1 MTFSTTLLAAPVQ
14 EAYLKASNAGAGDT
28 FGYSVAI
35 SGNTAVV
42 GAYQEDSVSAGV
54 NGDQADN
61 GANAAGAAYVFVR
74 SGTTWTQQAYLK
86 ASHAA
91 NLDSFGCSVA
101 ISGETIVVG
110 ARGESSCAEG
120 VDGDESIDNCRAAGA
135 AYVFVRSGTSWSQQA
150 YLKASNTGRND
161 NFGHSVAI
169 FGNRIVVGSPWE
181 ASANGS
187 QADDSL
193 WAAGAAYVFS
203 RTDANWTQE
212 AYLKPKDTGTGDRF
226 GDRFGEAV
234 GISGSYI
241 VVGAPEEDGS
251 ATVINGDETDNSATG
266 AGAAYVFFHD
276 GTSWSQQA
284 YLKPANAG
292 SGDLFGAA
300 VAIENAT
307 VVVGA
312 PFEDGGATSINGI
325 SNDDLANAGAAYVFV
340 RNASD
345 WTQQAYLKADNA
357 GAYDRFGYSV
367 GLSGETALVGAPYEA
382 SSATGVNGN
391 GTIDPMGAAGAA
403 YLFRRSGSTWVADAY
418 LKASNTGSGDN
429 FGLPVAI
436 SGEVALVSSAYESSS
451 TTTINGDADD
461 DSAVGSGAV
470 YAFRGLA
477 TVSASPI
484 RIERVAKF
492 DNSMTVSFT
501 ATAGLTDWIV
511 SGSAHLQGWP
521 DDLTPASVISE
532 LSFGSY
538 QAVVDVTG
546 KDPKGYFLRIGR

>member
-91 NLDSFGCSVA
+91 NLDLFGCSVA

-120 VDGDESIDNCRAAGA
+120 VDGDESIDDCRAAGA

-251 ATVINGDETDNSATG
+251 ATVINGDETNNSATG

-276 GTSWSQQA
+276 GTNWNQQA

-312 PFEDGGATSINGI
+312 PFEDGGSTSINGTF
-325 SNDDLANAGAAYVFV
+325 NDDLANAGAAYVFV
-340 RNASD
+340 RTASD

-403 YLFRRSGSTWVADAY
+403 YLFGRSGSTWVADAY

-470 YAFRGLA
+470 YAFRSLTTA
-477 TVSASPI
+477 SASPI